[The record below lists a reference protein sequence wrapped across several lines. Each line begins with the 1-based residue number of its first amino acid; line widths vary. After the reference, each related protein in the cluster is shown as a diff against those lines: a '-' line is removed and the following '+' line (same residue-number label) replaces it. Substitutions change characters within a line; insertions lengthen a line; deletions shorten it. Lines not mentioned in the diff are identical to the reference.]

1 MPGVVLTTHLSRHY
15 RQRIGGPVAGTVP
28 DVILKMIYRPFGIV
42 LSIVAGMLAKR
53 TFNWAWGK
61 FDDEE
66 APKPTQD
73 ETTWVKVLSA
83 AAVQGMVF
91 QTVRALVNRS
101 GAEGFRWLTG
111 VWPGQKR
118 PDPE

>member
-1 MPGVVLTTHLSRHY
+1 MFL
-15 RQRIGGPVAGTVP
+15 
-28 DVILKMIYRPFGIV
+28 LKLIYRPFGIV
-42 LSIVAGMLAKR
+42 LGLVAGFLSKSV
-53 TFNWAWGK
+53 FNWVWSK

-73 ETTWVKVLSA
+73 ETTWAKVLSA
-83 AAVQGMVF
+83 AAVQGIVF
-91 QTVRALVNRS
+91 QTVRAAVNRS

-111 VWPGQKR
+111 VWPGEKR